1 MRTSFLENDCKEV
14 VVLLLGTVGDKIDGD
29 DDVVTDDKVKNA
41 ASDDDDDADDSSSAI
56 RISLII
62 INNSFLFNFMPSMY
76 LSTDHSSEWN
86 ESIDDASHWSN
97 HSNRTW
103 QDIDG

>member
-1 MRTSFLENDCKEV
+1 MRTSFLESDCKEV
-14 VVLLLGTVGDKIDGD
+14 VVLLLGTDGNKIDGD

-41 ASDDDDDADDSSSAI
+41 ASDDDDDDADDSSSAI

-76 LSTDHSSEWN
+76 LSTDHSSE
-86 ESIDDASHWSN
+86 
-97 HSNRTW
+97 
-103 QDIDG
+103 